1 MTGAE
6 NRDHPGG
13 IRFGLLLAL
22 VFVLLAGLL
31 ITSRD
36 AYLIHIDA
44 TWVTTPYNRFAY
56 FCDDIPACLRIGSSW
71 SWKLIAELM
80 NSGIHILG
88 ISTTDGATGLT
99 ASDIRDNAER
109 VAAVLHRLLVLAPV
123 PVAAVLIT
131 RTKTAAILILSLAF
145 AVMLGWS
152 PLLYRPLIDFYN
164 LFANWP
170 RNYWDFSFALQ
181 FYDFVSVGF
190 LFCLLIRL
198 SRPQPPGYADAILLV
213 LIGQLLFENLGI
225 VAGIAVALRYGLLS
239 AGPARWKPALC
250 RLAASAA
257 ASVMLLGVMLA
268 LIQANKGADP
278 TGHAVTLSAYFDS
291 YRELVAE
298 NIRSLPII
306 IANFINLMTLP
317 LVIGWLAGLLL
328 SRIDR
333 TPADDP
339 RQPDRLAVTALSI
352 SAGFAVTICIGFFVN
367 SYQSETGRQI
377 LPFLTMLTITSCLT
391 LRWLLARRSRRQSA

>member
-1 MTGAE
+1 MVEAE
-6 NRDHPGG
+6 NRNHPGG
-13 IRFGLLLAL
+13 IQFGLLLAL

-36 AYLIHIDA
+36 AYLLHIDA
-44 TWVTTPYNRFAY
+44 SSARTPYNELAY
-56 FCDDIPACLRIGSSW
+56 FCDDIPACLRVGSAW
-71 SWKLIAELM
+71 GWKLITQVM
-80 NSGIHILG
+80 NAGIGILDIIKTG
-88 ISTTDGATGLT
+88 GFTDTSTAQIE
-99 ASDIRDNAER
+99 SNAER
-109 VAAVLHRLLVLAPV
+109 VATVLHRLLVLAPI

-131 RTKTAAILILSLAF
+131 QTKPATILILSLAF
-145 AVMLGWS
+145 ATMLGWS
-152 PLLYRPLIDFYN
+152 PLLYLPLIDFYN

-198 SRPQPPGYADAILLV
+198 ARPQPPGYADAILLV

-278 TGHAVTLSAYFDS
+278 AGHAVTLSAYFDS
-291 YRELVAE
+291 YRDLVAE

-317 LVIGWLAGLLL
+317 LVIGGLAGLLL

-352 SAGFAVTICIGFFVN
+352 STGFAVTICIGFFVN